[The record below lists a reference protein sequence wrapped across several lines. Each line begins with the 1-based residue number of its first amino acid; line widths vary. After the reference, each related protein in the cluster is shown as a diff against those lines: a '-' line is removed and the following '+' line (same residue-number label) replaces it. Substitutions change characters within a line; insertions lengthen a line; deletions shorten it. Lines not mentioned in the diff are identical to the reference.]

1 MKRLSWLFMLLMVGI
16 VAGCGGSSEEAPAE
30 PQAPEPVEETDEVI
44 AAPATPDESEET
56 ASEEEEEAKVTLPE
70 VLSDLVAL
78 PEGLILAEIEVKDEA
93 KQMYHIVADTR
104 DNPDKFQKKL
114 IKIYADKG
122 WVEDMNMAQKGS
134 SLTGFNNGEFMVYV
148 EANKGNIGSIVTI
161 DTGLL

>member
-122 WVEDMNMAQKGS
+122 WVEDMNKKAVPS
-134 SLTGFNNGEFMVYV
+134 PASTT
-148 EANKGNIGSIVTI
+148 ANSWSTSKPTKATSAA
-161 DTGLL
+161 